1 MGEKIICD
9 ECEQPFS
16 SKRLINIH
24 KKAIHFENPGDSQCD
39 LCNDQFETKPQ
50 LKRHRDEKHSE
61 NSFLKLTCDKCEKT
75 FANIHTKI
83 NHTLRK
89 HFKEKNAPC
98 DKCSYTGFSIDDL
111 RYHNMNKHSDKT
123 PYKCS
128 LCPRVFK
135 RVSYLNRHL
144 KEHSGIPIYK

>member
-98 DKCSYTGFSIDDL
+98 DKCSYTGFSTDDL